1 MLMPF
6 WKAPL
11 NNTCWWCC
19 SCVCPQMESQGLYKA
34 MGELNLLFN
43 FFETFLAS
51 KRNRGNL
58 AWGSRPPD
66 LGGHLK
72 EWPNLFAL
80 WQWGNWPDAGGLMLS
95 MLPFFLSPFFVLRT
109 KFADHIVSNYNLLVF
124 AIYLLLLLKKK
135 SIYFFI
141 YVISFIHHE

>member
-11 NNTCWWCC
+11 NNTCSWCC

-51 KRNRGNL
+51 KRNL

-66 LGGHLK
+66 LGGNLK

-80 WQWGNWPDAGGLMLS
+80 WQWGNWPDESGGLMLS
-95 MLPFFLSPFFVLRT
+95 MLLFFVSVFVLRT

-124 AIYLLLLLKKK
+124 AIYLLPLLKNVF
-135 SIYFFI
+135 FFI
-141 YVISFIHHE
+141 YVISFIHHK

>member
-11 NNTCWWCC
+11 NNTCSWCC

-51 KRNRGNL
+51 KRNRGTL

-66 LGGHLK
+66 LGGNLK
-72 EWPNLFAL
+72 EWPNLFAS
-80 WQWGNWPDAGGLMLS
+80 WQWGNWPHEDWCCQCCY
-95 MLPFFLSPFFVLRT
+95 FFLSMFFVLRT

-135 SIYFFI
+135 LYFFYLCHFI
-141 YVISFIHHE
+141 YTS